1 MKPVGRQHSS
11 HIRKLVHASLCG
23 LVLASAAGTVWAH
36 GGEDHGADAPA
47 PMGTPIAPRAY
58 AQTPDFELVAQLHGG
73 TLTLTVDRF
82 ATNEPVA
89 DAQIEVES
97 GTALKALAQQTA
109 PGVYTVQADALA
121 TPGRYP
127 LSVSVQAGD
136 VADLLS
142 ATLDVAPPS
151 TALAHTHNGGE
162 WTSWGLSAAV
172 LSAGLAL
179 LVVRRAKRARRHTR

>member
-1 MKPVGRQHSS
+1 
-11 HIRKLVHASLCG
+11 
-23 LVLASAAGTVWAH
+23 
-36 GGEDHGADAPA
+36 
-47 PMGTPIAPRAY
+47 MGTPIAPRAY

-151 TALAHTHNGGE
+151 TVLAHTHNGGE